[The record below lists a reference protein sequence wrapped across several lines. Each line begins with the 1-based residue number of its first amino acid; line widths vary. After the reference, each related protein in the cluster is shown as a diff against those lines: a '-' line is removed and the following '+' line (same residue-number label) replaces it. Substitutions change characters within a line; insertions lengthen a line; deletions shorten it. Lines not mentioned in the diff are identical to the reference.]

1 MAELGPKFGTAW
13 LPFLCSSP
21 KTKPSFTA
29 APALLLCMCKA
40 VNFPVRGPSLDAS
53 LSALVVL
60 ASKANA
66 AETIGALP
74 LCSSPHPGGGLQLG
88 QTCFPV
94 SNTNTW
100 VFLPQGFL
108 CPRGRVGRLEVQN
121 SCAHEPPLKHGGQEL
136 ALGEIMMMMFYLLGS
151 TQREWAPVG
160 HSNNVLRCPLLDI
173 LPPHTPWDNLPNLS
187 LGACLWGNPNNKTSI
202 SASNKVSMAFR
213 STANHNLTLLFYLDQ
228 FVTRMICTVG
238 TILPTVGDS
247 SKALALPEDGQRSK
261 CWGHLVLNP
270 ASVYLSSA
278 GYLASMVISSPHVK
292 WGGWLLPQG
301 RIVRIK

>member
-1 MAELGPKFGTAW
+1 MQQKPLGP
-13 LPFLCSSP
+13 SP
-21 KTKPSFTA
+21 Y
-29 APALLLCMCKA
+29 AL
-40 VNFPVRGPSLDAS
+40 
-53 LSALVVL
+53 
-60 ASKANA
+60 
-66 AETIGALP
+66 
-74 LCSSPHPGGGLQLG
+74 HP
-88 QTCFPV
+88 T
-94 SNTNTW
+94 
-100 VFLPQGFL
+100 
-108 CPRGRVGRLEVQN
+108 LEVAYSWGRHAFQSQTQTPESFCLRAFSVHGAEWADWKCRIHVHTN
-121 SCAHEPPLKHGGQEL
+121 PPLKHGGQEL
-136 ALGEIMMMMFYLLGS
+136 ALGEIIMMMFYLLGS

-173 LPPHTPWDNLPNLS
+173 LPPHTPWDHLPNLS

-202 SASNKVSMAFR
+202 SVSNKVSMAFR